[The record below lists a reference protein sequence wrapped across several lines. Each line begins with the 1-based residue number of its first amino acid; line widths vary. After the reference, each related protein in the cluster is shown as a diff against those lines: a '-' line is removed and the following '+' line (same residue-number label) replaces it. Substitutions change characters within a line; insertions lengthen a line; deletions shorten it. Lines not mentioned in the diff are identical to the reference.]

1 MIGIAACTDAPDV
14 TSPSPEASV
23 PSPRNDHVF
32 TCNASIAARTVN
44 CADIN
49 TSLLRGDIVIGGQGT
64 YVTLRSSNITVN
76 ADTIAFD
83 VSVQNL
89 IWQPIGTSDT
99 SNVADPAGIRPF
111 FISGPTST
119 GAGTITVANAEGLGT
134 FTASN
139 QSYFRYAGVAQ
150 QGQTTTN
157 KRWKL
162 QFSPQVQFFT
172 FQVAVSAPVKWPHG
186 YVRDLPRVVTMNPFE
201 FYKLSGTVRNTF
213 DQIESGSI
221 TFTSAD
227 PAFAP
232 ISGPYVST
240 NGTQGFTKVTAE
252 SGGRPGVRDIWVDVC
267 QATTVNGGDMLLAD
281 LEADDCF
288 AAFHPEGGFLPTTDF
303 HADLYRVTLTAGQ
316 RLVLLTDPLDDGS
329 LIVTLADRE
338 GNVLK
343 TSDNPGQLFSFTA
356 VNDGIYVFEVSQS
369 DVDQHSVY
377 WLNVEV
383 F

>member
-1 MIGIAACTDAPDV
+1 MIGIAACTETSNLTAPAPKA
-14 TSPSPEASV
+14 SAPSAQ
-23 PSPRNDHVF
+23 NDLVF

-44 CADIN
+44 CGDMS
-49 TSLLRGDIVIGGQGT
+49 TGLLRGDIVIGGQGT
-64 YVTLRSSNITVN
+64 YVTLHSSNITVN

-83 VSVQNL
+83 VSVQNM

-119 GAGTITVANAEGLGT
+119 GAGTITVANADGFAT

-139 QSYFRYAGVAQ
+139 QSYFKYAAVAQ
-150 QGQTTTN
+150 QGQTTPN

-162 QFSPQVQFFT
+162 QFSPEVQNFT
-172 FQVAVSAPVKWPHG
+172 FQVAVSAPVKWPNG
-186 YVRDLPRVVTMNPFE
+186 YVRDLPRVVVMNPYE
-201 FYKLSGTVRNTF
+201 LYELSGTVRNKF

-240 NGTQGFTKVTAE
+240 NGTQGFTKVTAA

-267 QATTVNGGDMLLAD
+267 QATTVNNYDMFMTD
-281 LEADDCF
+281 LGYDDCF
-288 AAFHPEGGFLPTTDF
+288 AAFHPLGGYLPTTDF

-329 LIVTLADRE
+329 LIITLADRE

-343 TSDNPGQLFSFTA
+343 TSDEPGALFSYTA
-356 VNDGIYVFEVSQS
+356 VNDGIYVFEVSS
-369 DVDQHSVY
+369 SPVDQHSVY
-377 WLNVEV
+377 WLNVQI